1 MTLKSRLV
9 GLVTILA
16 LFTMAP
22 SSFAQIQISIIPE
35 TSSGDINTNHN
46 ALASVNGKGD
56 GIIVIG
62 SLLAISDLSTAT
74 LMLSF
79 PAPITSVPAG
89 TTNFSSFNAVS
100 GPPFNCTTG
109 GIKPSGTTGIN
120 PVFLCSGSTALG
132 LPTAD
137 AIRISATGGL
147 FAGVSAVLLNTTAN
161 RLEIPLPKAAA
172 NSASGSFTVSG
183 TRIDANGL
191 TGAQTVTAS
200 VNDSTTGYLIG
211 SPNSGTIISSFGPGI
226 AASGLAVG
234 LAPGNTTIGGVT
246 GNPGAGTATIFTN
259 GSISR
264 SLGSFIIT
272 EGCAACWRTATQ
284 ESQNVASAEMNS
296 SQIRLTF
303 NNVPNGVTLNLTINT
318 GNSSTNSSLFP
329 QFGADLGGACGGC
342 SASTTVTNAANTA
355 TISFN
360 ASPAAAGGATGT
372 STSKVETI
380 EVDVA
385 VQPLT
390 AGASITT
397 PGTVSVTATMFP
409 IGTGRDSGGLGLGTS
424 VGGYPQFNEVDV
436 GPLTVVNI
444 VSASTTMLVSLA
456 EDLPPF
462 DTGISIANT
471 TADPFTPGGGGA
483 TPKAGT
489 IQFNFFPNNAT
500 GTGAGTPFS
509 LTTSSTATFNG
520 MSSDGT
526 LAPGATLSVLLSQL
540 LAAAGHPASATAP
553 FVGYIFIQ
561 ANFTNAHGVGT
572 ITDFKT
578 FSLATNVL
586 VLPPPTTAGRAGNG
600 VESLGF

>member
-9 GLVTILA
+9 GLVVILA
-16 LFTMAP
+16 LLTMTP
-22 SSFAQIQISIIPE
+22 SLFAQIQISIIPE
-35 TSSGDINTNHN
+35 PSTGDIQTNHN
-46 ALASVNGKGD
+46 ALASVNGKND

-74 LMLSF
+74 LQLTF
-79 PAPITSVPAG
+79 PAPITSIPSGSFA
-89 TTNFSSFNAVS
+89 FSSFNAIS

-109 GIKPSGTTGIN
+109 GIKPSSTSGVN
-120 PVFLCSGSTALG
+120 PVFLCETGAQAG
-132 LPTAD
+132 LPSGD
-137 AIRISATGGL
+137 PIRISATGGV
-147 FAGVSAVLLNTTAN
+147 FSAVSAVLLNTTAN
-161 RLEIPLPKAAA
+161 RLEIPLPKVSS
-172 NSASGSFTVSG
+172 NSQSGSFTVSG
-183 TRIDANGL
+183 TRIDVNGL

-200 VNDSTTGYLIG
+200 INDSTTGYLIG
-211 SPNSGTIISSFGPGI
+211 SPNSGTIISTLAPGI

-234 LAPGNTTIGGVT
+234 LAPGNTTIGGVS

-284 ESQNVASAEMNS
+284 SSQGNNGAGTDMNS
-296 SQIRLTF
+296 TQIRLTF
-303 NNVPNGVTLNLTINT
+303 NNIPTGVSLNLTLNT
-318 GNSSTNSSLFP
+318 GNSTNNSSLNP
-329 QFGADLGGACGGC
+329 AWGADSAGGTAGTTGTT
-342 SASTTVTNAANTA
+342 TTVTSAANTA
-355 TISFN
+355 VISFIAN
-360 ASPAAAGGATGT
+360 ANATGT
-372 STSKVETI
+372 STSRTETL

-385 VQPLT
+385 IAPL
-390 AGASITT
+390 ASGAAITT
-397 PGTVSVTATMFP
+397 PGSISVTGTMFP
-409 IGTGRDSGGLGLGTS
+409 VGTGRDSSGLGLGTD
-424 VGGYPQFNEVDV
+424 VGGYPQFNETDV

-444 VSASTTMLVSLA
+444 VPASTTMLVTLA
-456 EDLPPF
+456 EVVPPF

-489 IQFNFFPNNAT
+489 IVFNFFPNNST

-526 LAPGATLSVLLSQL
+526 LAPGATLAVLLSQL
-540 LAAAGHPASATAP
+540 LAAAGHPGT
-553 FVGYIFIQ
+553 FTGYIFIQ
-561 ANFTNAHGVGT
+561 TNFTNAHGVGT